1 MQEVTEG
8 LSEDFSDLDQ
18 QLHQGLIKP
27 QVLHCDGNMPCY
39 QAIDLGQMAQHVA
52 CCASCLEHRCLSSSL
67 LCKFRSGIQLLSQSV
82 W

>member
-27 QVLHCDGNMPCY
+27 QVLHCHGN
-39 QAIDLGQMAQHVA
+39 V
-52 CCASCLEHRCLSSSL
+52 
-67 LCKFRSGIQLLSQSV
+67 
-82 W
+82 